1 MSEDN
6 SKARRRLEKIYGKG
20 CMFKKAHIEEQ
31 IEALQ
36 TKRIIK
42 SYKVFLKETKYTGKK
57 IRQLEGNMTYHH
69 LRHRSEGGKTDVE
82 NGAIVNEM
90 AHRYMH
96 SLPREDEEVINN
108 MLRKFKIQG
117 GTLTATEQGLQIQDS
132 FGIDLD
138 YELNDED
145 VITIPVYDNTKEDYI
160 KRQKFNRAKVKRET
174 QRFINDE
181 LDFMEELEDER

>member
-1 MSEDN
+1 MSDN
-6 SKARRRLEKIYGKG
+6 TKGRHQLEQIYGKG

-31 IEALQ
+31 IKALQ
-36 TKRIIK
+36 TRRIIK

-96 SLPREDEEVINN
+96 SLSREDEEVINN
-108 MLRKFKIQG
+108 MLRHFKLSG
-117 GTLTATEQGLQIQDS
+117 GMLVPTEQGIQIEDP

-145 VITIPVYDNTKEDYI
+145 VITMPVYDNTKEDYI

-174 QRFINDE
+174 QRFIDDE

>member
-36 TKRIIK
+36 TKRVIK

-145 VITIPVYDNTKEDYI
+145 VITIPVYETTKEDYI
-160 KRQKFNRAKVKRET
+160 KREKFNRAKVKRET
-174 QRFINDE
+174 QQLIDE
-181 LDFMEELEDER
+181 EFDYIQEDYER

>member
-138 YELNDED
+138 YKLNDED

-174 QRFINDE
+174 QRFIDDE